1 VKCCVWNTAL
11 CGTETW
17 ALWKV
22 DRKLM
27 KVGAPNRILWRTRF
41 RRGYGSVARQTDRQT
56 DRMMMTV
63 VRLATSLL
71 CFRGYWHAAILL
83 SAWRNVNQVTEKA
96 GFRAN
101 M

>member
-1 VKCCVWNTAL
+1 MKCCVWNTAL

-41 RRGYGSVARQTDRQT
+41 RRGYGSVARQTDRQNDDDCCKT
-56 DRMMMTV
+56 GDFSDMFSGVLACGHFVICMAKREPSDRKG
-63 VRLATSLL
+63 RLS
-71 CFRGYWHAAILL
+71 G
-83 SAWRNVNQVTEKA
+83 
-96 GFRAN
+96 
-101 M
+101 